1 MLDFARSWDV
11 LLIGGAS
18 RAGKTSV
25 SYRLADHFKVGIT
38 EVDDFQVILEKMTTP
53 EQQPELHWW
62 RTHPDAVNLPAEE
75 IVEHTIAVCRVMA
88 TALEAVIAN
97 HLESQ
102 APVVIEGD
110 FIFPSLS
117 AQTSFCGYPSDSRV
131 RAIIIEEDDEEQLL
145 HNFLAR
151 ESKLQPRRA
160 RVSWLY
166 GRWLKQ
172 QAEASGAI
180 VVPSRPR
187 DTLFERVLQAIS

>member
-1 MLDFARSWDV
+1 MSDFARSWEV

-18 RAGKTSV
+18 GAGKTSV

-53 EQQPELHWW
+53 DHQPELHWW
-62 RTHPDAVNLPAEE
+62 RTHPDAINLPAEE

-88 TALEAVIAN
+88 TALEAVVAN

-110 FIFPSLS
+110 YVLPRLA
-117 AQTSFCGYPSDSRV
+117 AQTSFCGYPGDGRV
-131 RAIIIEEDDEEQLL
+131 RAIIIDEDDEDQLL
-145 HNFLAR
+145 QNFLAR
-151 ESKLQPRRA
+151 ESKLQPLRA

-172 QAEASGAI
+172 QAEASGAV

>member
-1 MLDFARSWDV
+1 MRPEQ
-11 LLIGGAS
+11 G
-18 RAGKTSV
+18 RRV

-38 EVDDFQVILEKMTTP
+38 EVDDFHVILEKMTTP
-53 EQQPELHWW
+53 ERQPEIHWW
-62 RTHPDAVNLPAEE
+62 CTHPDAVNLPAEE
-75 IVEHTIAVCRVMA
+75 IVEHIIAVCRVMA

-110 FIFPSLS
+110 FILPRL
-117 AQTSFCGYPSDSRV
+117 AGQTSFCGYPSDSRV

-145 HNFLAR
+145 QNFLAR

-166 GRWLKQ
+166 GRWLKR